1 MRRGWPCAAR
11 IRSLL
16 SAQDPAKVARA
27 NKANSIAYQPAL
39 EKITGFDINWNI
51 VAYPDL
57 AWARQVFPGDTD
69 DVAVA
74 KLADAIFAASRV
86 DVDDPIGNWKRHN
99 AALRS
104 RTEWLNGQQ
113 FPCAAFHR
121 TRHRS
126 DRRSG
131 RRP

>member
-1 MRRGWPCAAR
+1 M
-11 IRSLL
+11 
-16 SAQDPAKVARA
+16 ARA
-27 NKANSIAYQPAL
+27 NKANSIAYKPAL

-86 DVDDPIGNWKRHN
+86 DVDDPIGSLEGTQCGSSQPHRM
-99 AALRS
+99 AERP
-104 RTEWLNGQQ
+104 Q